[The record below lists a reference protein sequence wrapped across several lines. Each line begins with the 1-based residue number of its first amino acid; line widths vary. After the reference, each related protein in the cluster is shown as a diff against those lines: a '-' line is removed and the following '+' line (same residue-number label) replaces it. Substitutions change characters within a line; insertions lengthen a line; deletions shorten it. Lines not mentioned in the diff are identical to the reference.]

1 MPQLDGE
8 AFGNTLG
15 KGAIHAYSSSLQPSG
30 VVNEQAIYFMK
41 DIGYDL
47 AAHTPKSLNDIPQIT
62 YDYVVTMGCSDEC
75 PSMSVNYRGDWN
87 IPDPKNMEMD
97 SFNKVRDTIK
107 GNVVRLIEETKVNNY
122 DRS

>member
-1 MPQLDGE
+1 MNDINL
-8 AFGNTLG
+8 
-15 KGAIHAYSSSLQPSG
+15 SSLELYTNRELSLLEFNPR
-30 VVNEQAIYFMK
+30 VNEQAIYFMK

-107 GNVVRLIEETKVNNY
+107 GNVVRLIEETKVNNTAFY
-122 DRS
+122 ET